1 MEPLADPTPPA
12 SGSPPI
18 TPSAPPRRAGT
29 ILGRLT
35 QAVREQNWFAVVL
48 EVVIVVLGVVI
59 GFQVTAWGQ
68 ARADADR
75 EGRYLRQLHA
85 DLVETERDIRTVDS
99 LMAPQARSGTRLVR
113 AFFLAEAPPED
124 SLIAWFRGATRT
136 LYVRPVVATAEALVS
151 TGDLTLVR
159 DDSLR
164 GAITAHL
171 EVVRRGLYIQDD
183 MLSRW
188 AVPFTA
194 LISRLDPV
202 ALDVHGRTPAEVDS
216 LSQDPLWPIP
226 SNPRDR
232 FPLDV
237 GAFLADQDA
246 YNDAEI
252 MRNVRIQ
259 LGRQRAGLLRATTGL
274 REQLET
280 HIEP

>member
-1 MEPLADPTPPA
+1 MSDTPTPNPLPTETA
-12 SGSPPI
+12 SPK
-18 TPSAPPRRAGT
+18 RAST
-29 ILGRLT
+29 ILGRLA

-48 EVVIVVLGVVI
+48 EVAIVVLGVVI

-113 AFFLAEAPPED
+113 AFFLPEEPPED
-124 SLIAWFRGATRT
+124 SLIAWFRGATQT
-136 LYVRPVVATAEALVS
+136 LYVRPVVATEEALVS
-151 TGDLTLVR
+151 TGNLTLIR

-164 GAITAHL
+164 SAITAHL
-171 EVVRRGLYIQDD
+171 EVVRRTLYVQDD

-202 ALDVHGRTPAEVDS
+202 AFDAHGRTPAQVDS
-216 LSQDPLWPIP
+216 LRRDPLWPIP
-226 SNPRDR
+226 ATPRDR
-232 FPLDV
+232 FPFDV
-237 GAFLADQDA
+237 SAFLADQDA

-252 MRNVRIQ
+252 MRNVRLQ
-259 LGRQRAGLLRATTGL
+259 LRGRRAWLLRETIAL
-274 REQLET
+274 REQVEAELDR
-280 HIEP
+280 